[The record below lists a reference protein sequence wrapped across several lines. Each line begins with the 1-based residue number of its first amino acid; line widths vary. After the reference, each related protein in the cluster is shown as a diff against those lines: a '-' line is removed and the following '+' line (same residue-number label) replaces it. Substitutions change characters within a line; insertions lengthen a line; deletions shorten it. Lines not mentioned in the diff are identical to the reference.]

1 MPNILVNGVSI
12 GGGDDIA
19 ALDEAKE
26 LVDKI
31 KSIAGKKMNEV
42 RPRAG
47 ASKER
52 EEERKGKKGPVR
64 GSDGAI

>member
-1 MPNILVNGVSI
+1 VPNVLVNGVSI

-19 ALDEAKE
+19 ALDESKE

-31 KSIAGKKMNEV
+31 KSIAGKKMTEV

-52 EEERKGKKGPVR
+52 EEEKNKKGPVR